1 MEQHLEATH
10 AMAQTLASDRP
21 EIPEGLSDC
30 IRDMAEMT
38 PRQLL
43 RHQRQR
49 LAELRRLA
57 TEMAREDAQVLSEA
71 PQSVRS
77 VLEAASPTGLKVALL
92 HRYLVDIGHEDA
104 DALRRDL

>member
-1 MEQHLEATH
+1 MKRHLEATH
-10 AMAQTLASDRP
+10 AMAQAFASDRP
-21 EIPEGLSDC
+21 EIPVGLSDC
-30 IRDMAEMT
+30 IKDMARMT

-57 TEMAREDAQVLSEA
+57 AATAEEDRRVLVEA

-77 VLEAASPTGLKVALL
+77 ILKAASPTGLKVALL
-92 HRYLVDIGHEDA
+92 HSPGNPIVIKINSH
-104 DALRRDL
+104 

>member
-1 MEQHLEATH
+1 MEQYLEATH
-10 AMAQTLASDRP
+10 AMAQTLAADRP

-30 IRDMAEMT
+30 VRDMAEMT

-57 TEMAREDAQVLSEA
+57 TEMAREGAQVLSQA

-77 VLEAASPTGLKVALL
+77 VLEAATQSFQSSFPETWIKPSIQM
-92 HRYLVDIGHEDA
+92 RYRAFKSRV
-104 DALRRDL
+104 